1 VPTSAQTARRGIRPR
16 AIDLF
21 SGAGGLTRG
30 LRDAGFTVIGA
41 VEQDDL
47 AAESYRFN
55 FPRVRLW
62 ESDIRN
68 IAGSE
73 ILKTLGL
80 RPGQLELLA
89 GCPPC
94 EGFSTLRTRN
104 GHDQVND
111 PLNDLITEFGR
122 LVTDLLPRYVM
133 LENVPA
139 LAQDSRFHD
148 YVALLQGSGY
158 SVRHQVK
165 DVSLYG
171 VPQRRRRLILIAVWG
186 DYKALPDEPVPAA
199 RPTVRHVLSQ
209 LPQAGASGDKLHDH
223 GEQRTARVQSLIAA
237 VPKDGGS
244 RANLPSSM
252 QLPCHERVNGFHDV
266 YGRMAWD
273 RPAPT
278 ITGGCINPS
287 KGRFLHPEEDRAITL
302 REAALLQ
309 SFPPG
314 HQFSLRRGKY
324 AAAELIGNALP
335 PVFVRRH
342 ARPIADIIKW
352 QSSPRI

>member
-1 VPTSAQTARRGIRPR
+1 MPTSAQPARRVARPR

-30 LRDAGFTVIGA
+30 LRDAGFTIIGA
-41 VEQDDL
+41 VEKDDL
-47 AAESYRFN
+47 AAESYRLN

-62 ESDIRN
+62 ESDIRDV
-68 IAGSE
+68 AGSE
-73 ILKTLGL
+73 MLDTLGL
-80 RPGQLELLA
+80 HPRQLDLLA

-104 GHDQVND
+104 GHKQVDD
-111 PLNDLITEFGR
+111 PLNDLIIEFGR
-122 LVTDLLPRYVM
+122 LVTALLPRYVM

-139 LAQDSRFHD
+139 LAEDSRFYD
-148 YVALLQGSGY
+148 YVALLQEFGY
-158 SVRHQVK
+158 AVRHQVK

-171 VPQRRRRLILIAVWG
+171 VPQRRRRLILVAAWG
-186 DYKALPDEPVPAA
+186 GHHALPVEPAPAA
-199 RPTVRHVLSQ
+199 RPTVRRALYRLS
-209 LPQAGASGDKLHDH
+209 QAGASGDKLHDH
-223 GEQRTARVQSLIAA
+223 GEQRTTRVQALIAA
-237 VPKDGGS
+237 IPKDGGS
-244 RANLPSSM
+244 RADLPSNM
-252 QLPCHERVNGFHDV
+252 QLPCHERVDGFHDV

-309 SFPPG
+309 GFPPE

-335 PVFVRRH
+335 PAFVRRH
-342 ARPIADIIKW
+342 ARPIADLIRRGK
-352 QSSPRI
+352 

>member
-1 VPTSAQTARRGIRPR
+1 MPTSAQTARRGIRPR

-158 SVRHQVK
+158 SVRHQ
-165 DVSLYG
+165 SEG
-171 VPQRRRRLILIAVWG
+171 RL
-186 DYKALPDEPVPAA
+186 ALRGPAA
-199 RPTVRHVLSQ
+199 AAAADSDSCLGGLQGTPGR
-209 LPQAGASGDKLHDH
+209 AGTGSSTNGSARAQSVASG
-223 GEQRTARVQSLIAA
+223 RS
-237 VPKDGGS
+237 
-244 RANLPSSM
+244 
-252 QLPCHERVNGFHDV
+252 ERGQV
-266 YGRMAWD
+266 
-273 RPAPT
+273 
-278 ITGGCINPS
+278 
-287 KGRFLHPEEDRAITL
+287 
-302 REAALLQ
+302 
-309 SFPPG
+309 
-314 HQFSLRRGKY
+314 
-324 AAAELIGNALP
+324 
-335 PVFVRRH
+335 
-342 ARPIADIIKW
+342 ARP
-352 QSSPRI
+352 R

>member
-1 VPTSAQTARRGIRPR
+1 VQTRRRAPRPL

-30 LRDAGFTVIGA
+30 LRDAGFSVIGA
-41 VEQDDL
+41 VEKDAL
-47 AAESYRFN
+47 AAESYRSN
-55 FPRVRLW
+55 FPRVRMW
-62 ESDIRN
+62 ESDIRDVTG
-68 IAGSE
+68 AE
-73 ILKTLGL
+73 IRVALGL
-80 RPGQLELLA
+80 APGHLDLLA

-104 GHDQVND
+104 GHSAITD
-111 PLNDLITEFGR
+111 PLNDLIIEFGR
-122 LVTDLLPRYVM
+122 LVTELLPKYVM

-139 LAQDSRFHD
+139 LADDSRFTD
-148 YVALLQGSGY
+148 YVSLLRRTGY
-158 SVRHQVK
+158 TVRYGVK

-171 VPQRRRRLILIAVWG
+171 VPQRRRRLILVAARG
-186 DYKALPDEPVPAA
+186 SRRPLPAEPTPSIR
-199 RPTVRHVLSQ
+199 RPTVRKALSGL
-209 LPQAGASGDKLHDH
+209 LPAGVSGDELHDH
-223 GEQRTARVQSLIAA
+223 GERRSSEIRTLIAA

-244 RANLPSSM
+244 RTDLPDVM
-252 QLPCHERVNGFHDV
+252 QLACHTRVDGFHDV

-314 HQFSLRRGKY
+314 HVFSLRRGKY

-335 PVFVRRH
+335 PAFVRRH
-342 ARPIADIIKW
+342 ARPIAEALGEARK
-352 QSSPRI
+352 

>member
-1 VPTSAQTARRGIRPR
+1 MQTRRRAARSL

-30 LRDAGFTVIGA
+30 LRDAGFSVIGA
-41 VEQDDL
+41 IENDSL
-47 AAESYRFN
+47 AADSYRLN
-55 FPRVRLW
+55 FARVHLW

-68 IAGSE
+68 VTGTE
-73 ILKTLGL
+73 IRTTLRL
-80 RPGQLELLA
+80 RPGQLDLLA

-104 GHDQVND
+104 GHAPIID
-111 PLNDLITEFGR
+111 PRNDLIIDFGR
-122 LVTDLLPRYVM
+122 LVSDLLPKYVM

-139 LAQDSRFHD
+139 LTEDRRFHD
-148 YVALLQGSGY
+148 YVSLLRKTGY
-158 SVRHQVK
+158 SVRHAVK

-171 VPQRRRRLILIAVWG
+171 VPQKRRRLILVAARG
-186 DYKALPDEPVPAA
+186 RCRPLPAEPVTTK
-199 RPTVRHVLSQ
+199 RLTVRRALGGM
-209 LPQAGASGDKLHDH
+209 LPAGVSGDELHDH
-223 GEQRTARVQSLIAA
+223 GERRSDEVRTLIAA

-244 RANLPSSM
+244 RADLPDSM
-252 QLPCHERVNGFHDV
+252 QLACHARIDGFHDV

-309 SFPPG
+309 SFPPR
-314 HQFSLRRGKY
+314 HRFSLRRGKY

-335 PVFVRRH
+335 PAFVRRH
-342 ARPIADIIKW
+342 ARPIAEALDKHRR
-352 QSSPRI
+352 SRVHP

>member
-1 VPTSAQTARRGIRPR
+1 VQTHRRATRPL

-30 LRDAGFTVIGA
+30 LRDAGFKVIGA
-41 VEQDDL
+41 IEKDSL
-47 AAESYRFN
+47 AAESYRSN
-55 FPRVRLW
+55 FARVRLW
-62 ESDIRN
+62 ESDIRG
-68 IAGSE
+68 ISGKEVRAG
-73 ILKTLGL
+73 LGL
-80 RPGQLELLA
+80 RSGQLDLLA

-104 GHDQVND
+104 GHSAVVD
-111 PLNDLITEFGR
+111 PLNDLIVEFGR
-122 LVTDLLPRYVM
+122 LVADLLPKYVM

-139 LAQDSRFHD
+139 LAEDRRFDHF
-148 YVALLQGSGY
+148 VSLLRRINY
-158 SVRHQVK
+158 AVRYDIK

-171 VPQRRRRLILIAVWG
+171 VPQRRRRLILLAARDG
-186 DYKALPDEPVPAA
+186 HRLPAEPSMTK
-199 RPTVRHVLSQ
+199 RPTVRRALGKM
-209 LPQAGASGDKLHDH
+209 PPAGTSGDELHDH
-223 GEQRTARVQSLIAA
+223 GERRSDEIRTLIAA

-244 RANLPSSM
+244 RSDLPDSM
-252 QLPCHERVNGFHDV
+252 QLACHKRVDGFYDI

-287 KGRFLHPEEDRAITL
+287 KGRFLHPDEDRAITL

-314 HQFSLRRGKY
+314 HRFSLRRGKY

-335 PVFVRRH
+335 PAFVRRH
-342 ARPIADIIKW
+342 ARPIAEELDK
-352 QSSPRI
+352 RRR